1 MRISIA
7 FSGFGGLESTFPA
20 VLAAEAAG
28 LDGVWTAEHLGFHD
42 AMVPSA
48 MYLRAT
54 ERIEIGMV
62 GFSPVSRHPA
72 VLAMELG
79 SMSELAPGRV
89 RVQVGT
95 GDSTLVGE
103 ARPRG
108 AQADRRARARSCRAS
123 GRRWPAGT

>member
-48 MYLRAT
+48 MYLPRDGAH
-54 ERIEIGMV
+54 RD
-62 GFSPVSRHPA
+62 RD
-72 VLAMELG
+72 
-79 SMSELAPGRV
+79 GRV
-89 RVQVGT
+89 QPREPSPGSARD
-95 GDSTLVGE
+95 GAGIDE
-103 ARPRG
+103 RARPG
-108 AQADRRARARSCRAS
+108 ARAGA
-123 GRRWPAGT
+123 GRHG